1 MPATARIVSGTP
13 SKSRRRPSW
22 DQGRGF
28 RGTPRFAP
36 PGAPGWARRRTRRGH
51 RDQVY
56 VGHDASSGTCAPLRP
71 SEPIQ
76 TVSDLHRDPGWP
88 WHDRRREIH
97 YISRRTIAR
106 KSRAFEE
113 HSTFEGAHSGTI
125 GVTHSSCLRIQ
136 TNQDIHPTPR
146 SNSPPGVTPVNTTCA
161 FFMPFFFTSA

>member
-1 MPATARIVSGTP
+1 MPATPRIVSGGP
-13 SKSRRRPSW
+13 SESRRGRHG

-28 RGTPRFAP
+28 EELRDSLRQGPQVGLVEELAVGTGIRC
-36 PGAPGWARRRTRRGH
+36 T
-51 RDQVY
+51 
-56 VGHDASSGTCAPLRP
+56 SGTALAAGRAPLRP

-76 TVSDLHRDPGWP
+76 AVSDLHRDPGWP

-113 HSTFEGAHSGTI
+113 HSIFEGAHSGKI
-125 GVTHSSCLRIQ
+125 GVTHSSCLRTQ